1 MCVNVHELRMHFQ
14 HPEDS
19 LALQIAPTI
28 QHQARAI
35 FSLLQRYNWTQF
47 SVVTTQV
54 AGYQQFLASLQT
66 IARHSQKNA
75 RITVSG
81 TNRKRWGPAKTHPFL
96 FVCFFSFLFH
106 TDRR

>member
-1 MCVNVHELRMHFQ
+1 MYAIFQ
-14 HPEDS
+14 NPEDS

-54 AGYQQFLASLQT
+54 AGYQQFLATLNT
-66 IARHSQKNA
+66 IAKHSQRHAK
-75 RITVSG
+75 ITVSG
-81 TNRKRWGPAKTHPFL
+81 TSKKR
-96 FVCFFSFLFH
+96 
-106 TDRR
+106 